1 MAGGGYRRPSHP
13 APVSGPAQLSQRTD
27 GGPGQAVRALPD
39 AKYGENRDYQA
50 QEQGAPLAKQPETPT
65 PPPPSAQVPAGP
77 PPDQAAQPAPPP
89 GPPLTGFN
97 APTDRPG
104 EPVTAGSPLGPG
116 PGPQA
121 AAQGP
126 QQGQLS
132 SALQP
137 YFAADDTGYIR
148 LLAEDLAGWG
158 L

>member
-1 MAGGGYRRPSHP
+1 MAGGGYRKPNNP

-39 AKYGENRDYQA
+39 AKYGENA
-50 QEQGAPLAKQPETPT
+50 AFVSQEQGAPLASSPETPS
-65 PPPPSAQVPAGP
+65 PPPPSGP
-77 PPDQAAQPAPPP
+77 PPDQAAPAP
-89 GPPLTGFN
+89 GPPPLAGFN

-116 PGPQA
+116 PGPATEQ
-121 AAQGP
+121 QGP

-132 SALQP
+132 AALQP
-137 YFAADDTGYIR
+137 YFAADDTGYLR
-148 LLAEDLAGWG
+148 LMAEDLARWG